1 MKNVRSY
8 AFIGVILLT
17 GLCILAAGLYYFNA
31 RARAFNLKP
40 LVLIHA
46 PLNRDQVEVGDGVL
60 VHATARENA
69 GLRRIELWVDGQLID
84 ARDSAEETVTILTL
98 SSHWNP
104 TEAGTHVLIV
114 RAISSG
120 GVDGQA
126 SVILQVSAGGQG
138 QAQTHTVQE
147 GETAEAIAAQHD
159 VSLEELSASNP
170 GLASAAPGDEVV
182 IPDDDP
188 LPAQGGDV
196 FTESDP
202 PAAEGDAPNSEN
214 PFFAN
219 LMFLLSV
226 FTSPGERIG
235 LRVEVLELRTGAEF
249 DSLHCYVSLADSSPI
264 WFPDSDGDQ
273 TTDESF
279 ALLADGRWDVEPYL
293 EGNSAPIIAWPENIP
308 LPMNF
313 SCVGITGGGTDALEL
328 GMVALSI
335 PPEEWESAHSIEVD
349 GENGPLFLEYRVSRE
364 EIPSRGIPIFLDP
377 SMTSP
382 TNVRL
387 DPDHNSLRWDYN
399 PDITRN
405 PPEEPIDGFRIYLND
420 TLQWVEPADARQ
432 SWLPSEWFHPQC
444 GASYRFEVTAFRVGF
459 PDGPESYPDSAEIF
473 TPLDGCIR
481 QIEVLFHSL
490 ETFDL
495 GGDGDPGDRDL
506 NGDVGPPYGHFFA
519 NEWRTSFHVFYPG
532 LKGGVDQMRG
542 LFNNRL
548 YDLGEI
554 FADPAWRFDDAPH
567 TIVDIPLEGVLEIG
581 FHIMD
586 NDWKTDDLICEAI
599 STHRNFSHFDRWQED
614 VLLLSEDGRCQLTFS
629 YGPAL
634 GSPVGTGLEG
644 AEPAPYIRV
653 EEIRVDRQNDQVQ
666 VRLHNTG
673 SAAWPSKDLD
683 VELQTRSGE
692 TIAAQTWPD
701 FSIEVAGERI
711 LRFMDVEITS
721 PYDGC
726 VLIDPDD
733 EVHELS
739 VHHPV
744 CPVLPDLTITDVRVD
759 LSVEIGT
766 LEVLF
771 QNVGE
776 GRVWDYPLC
785 IRVDALEGSLR
796 QLELICVPNVNMEPG
811 ESRLYTLNM
820 DADDRTR
827 MRLGFYVFVNPW
839 DELTSFYESDIV
851 NNSYIIESLL
861 SDD

>member
-214 PFFAN
+214 PYFAN

-226 FTSPGERIG
+226 FTSPGERVG

-279 ALLADGRWDVEPYL
+279 ALLADGKWDTEPYL
-293 EGNSAPIIAWPENIP
+293 EGNSAPIIAWPENPP

-335 PPEEWESAHSIEVD
+335 PPEDWGSTHSLEVD
-349 GENGPLFLEYRVSRE
+349 GEGGHLFLEYRVTRE

-387 DPDHNSLRWDYN
+387 DPDHNSLRWDYS

-444 GASYRFEVTAFRVGF
+444 GSSYRFEVTAFRVGF
-459 PDGPESYPDSAEIF
+459 PDGPESYSAAAEIF
-473 TPLDGCIR
+473 TPLEGCIR
-481 QIEVLFHSL
+481 QIEVHFHSL

-506 NGDVGPPYGHFFA
+506 SGDVGPPYGHFFA
-519 NEWRTSFHVFYPG
+519 NDWRTSFDVYYPG
-532 LKGGVDQMRG
+532 LNQGGVGQMMG

-548 YDLGEI
+548 YDLSEI
-554 FADPAWRFDDAPH
+554 YTDPAWRFDGAVR
-567 TIVDIPLEGVLEIG
+567 TIVDIPLGGALEIG

-586 NDWKTDDLICEAI
+586 NDYKTDDLICEAT
-599 STHRNFSHFDRWQED
+599 SMYSDLPFLDRWQEN
-614 VLLLSEDGRCQLTFS
+614 VLLLSGDGRCQLTFS

-634 GSPVGTGLEG
+634 GSPVGMGVEG
-644 AEPAPYIRV
+644 VEPAPYIRV

-666 VRLHNTG
+666 VRLRNTG
-673 SAAWPSKDLD
+673 SAAWPLKDLD

-692 TIAAQTWPD
+692 IIRTQTWPD

-711 LRFMDVEITS
+711 LRFTDVEITS

-726 VLIDPDD
+726 VLIDPGND
-733 EVHELS
+733 VRELGE
-739 VHHPV
+739 HHPV

-766 LEVLF
+766 LDVMV

-785 IRVDALEGSLR
+785 IRVDALEGSIR

-811 ESRLYTLNM
+811 ESRLYTLNL

-827 MRLGFYVFVNPW
+827 MRLGFYVFVNPL
-839 DELTSFYESDIV
+839 DELTSFYESDIA
-851 NNSYIIESLL
+851 NNSYIVE
-861 SDD
+861 